1 MVTSH
6 LFAVVAQLQ
15 YQISRK
21 FCYFPFDDG
30 LLLNRPGIYHR
41 STYTI
46 QKTQGTRPVRL
57 PTPSREQLAQSTL

>member
-6 LFAVVAQLQ
+6 LFAVIAQLQ
-15 YQISRK
+15 YQISSK

-30 LLLNRPGIYHR
+30 LLLNCPGIYHR

-46 QKTQGTRPVRL
+46 QKTQGTRTVQL
-57 PTPSREQLAQSTL
+57 PTPTREQLAQSTL